1 MFRVVPKSSYTYFIV
16 KSHYGTNMERERTDN
31 MYGTVVECGT
41 CLEWGYLV
49 DNDECIYCVI
59 QR

>member
-1 MFRVVPKSSYTYFIV
+1 
-16 KSHYGTNMERERTDN
+16 MERGRTDN
-31 MYGTVVECGT
+31 MYGTIVECGT
-41 CLEWGYLV
+41 CMEWGYLV